1 MVIFNLQ
8 AMWMLLQHEK
18 PDDFVIASGEAHSVR
33 ELVEA
38 AFLCVNKT
46 IRWEGE
52 GVEEVGI
59 EEGTDI
65 VRVKVN
71 PKFYRPIEGAVLT
84 GNPSKAE
91 KELGW
96 KSTIKFSDLVRD
108 MVESDLEQMKKNPS

>member
-71 PKFYRPIEGAVLT
+71 PKFYRPIEVL
-84 GNPSKAE
+84 NIIIIIRV
-91 KELGW
+91 LNQ
-96 KSTIKFSDLVRD
+96 F
-108 MVESDLEQMKKNPS
+108 